1 MNKILLLLIIS
12 FASTGVYS
20 QQQWKQYKDRE
31 KGQYYAD
38 TLYIT
43 SSHSGTAAAVVVI
56 KDSITGKVYHRAI
69 GSYALDQLAAPSG
82 NISMGTQ
89 RITNLGDP
97 VDNTDAVNK
106 QTMTQAISDAING
119 VSYKDAVNYATTGVL
134 AANTYNNG
142 TLGVGATL
150 TGNANGAISVDGST
164 PSVGNRILVRSESA
178 EANNGIY
185 VVTTVGSGG
194 APYVLTR
201 ATDFD
206 QTADIS
212 QGDAVFVLA
221 GSTLI
226 GTTWYQ
232 NQAAP
237 ITVGTSPIG
246 FAQIGSSDIAP
257 NTVTNAMLSQMATMT
272 IKGNNTGGTAN
283 ASDLTA
289 TQVKTMLDLSGT
301 NTGDQDLSGLMVK
314 ASNLSDLTNTTTAR
328 TNLGVAIGVNV
339 QAFDTDLDTWAAKTA
354 PTGAVVGISDV
365 QTLTNKRVTKR
376 TGTVASS
383 ATPTINTDNIDFFSI
398 TALAANIT
406 SFTTNLTGTPTE
418 GQMLWIAVTD
428 NGTPRTLAF
437 GASFEAST
445 VALPTTTVAST
456 RLDMGFVWN
465 TGTSKWRIVATQT
478 LWWVLL
484 LLPML
489 FSGRSPLVNT
499 GNTLPGTGENNAGIG
514 ATAWANPGNITTD
527 NNVTASCTAAASS
540 QYLVGR
546 NFGFSIPAGATIQ
559 GVTVRIAAAES
570 SSGSESLNAR
580 LQNDAGALIGST
592 KTATITGTGETIY
605 TYGATSD
612 LWGATLTA
620 DIVNNANFGVR
631 FWYTTAH
638 NMTVDYV
645 TIGVEYTV
653 GTSNF
658 FQFFTPK

>member
-1 MNKILLLLIIS
+1 M
-12 FASTGVYS
+12 
-20 QQQWKQYKDRE
+20 
-31 KGQYYAD
+31 
-38 TLYIT
+38 
-43 SSHSGTAAAVVVI
+43 
-56 KDSITGKVYHRAI
+56 
-69 GSYALDQLAAPSG
+69 
-82 NISMGTQ
+82 
-89 RITNLGDP
+89 
-97 VDNTDAVNK
+97 
-106 QTMTQAISDAING
+106 
-119 VSYKDAVNYATTGVL
+119 
-134 AANTYNNG
+134 
-142 TLGVGATL
+142 
-150 TGNANGAISVDGST
+150 
-164 PSVGNRILVRSESA
+164 
-178 EANNGIY
+178 
-185 VVTTVGSGG
+185 VTTVGSGG

-383 ATPTINTDNIDFFSI
+383 ATTDNIDFFSI

-465 TGTSKWRIVATQT
+465 TASSRWRIVATQ
-478 LWWVLL
+478 
-484 LLPML
+484 
-489 FSGRSPLVNT
+489 
-499 GNTLPGTGENNAGIG
+499 
-514 ATAWANPGNITTD
+514 
-527 NNVTASCTAAASS
+527 
-540 QYLVGR
+540 
-546 NFGFSIPAGATIQ
+546 
-559 GVTVRIAAAES
+559 
-570 SSGSESLNAR
+570 
-580 LQNDAGALIGST
+580 
-592 KTATITGTGETIY
+592 
-605 TYGATSD
+605 
-612 LWGATLTA
+612 
-620 DIVNNANFGVR
+620 
-631 FWYTTAH
+631 
-638 NMTVDYV
+638 
-645 TIGVEYTV
+645 
-653 GTSNF
+653 
-658 FQFFTPK
+658 